1 MLAGRPIVE
10 AAGGRVAT
18 LKDFVARLDTDTYPP
33 LTGMVARTGRRD
45 FFVPIA
51 QVEQLDERGAKLNT
65 SRLNLQPF
73 ERRDGEVL
81 LEHDILDH
89 QLIDV
94 EGRKVVRAN
103 DVALLRSGDVWIVNG
118 VDVGHW
124 ALIRRIAPAGV
135 VKNVAP
141 ELLDWKRLETFASG
155 VPEVHLAASHD
166 KTARLHPA
174 EIARIVE
181 SVSFPQASEIVASL
195 DDETA
200 AETLE
205 ELDEQLQADIVK
217 HMDEARA
224 ADVLEEMAPDD
235 AADLLADL
243 PPEKADAL
251 LEEMEFSESE
261 DVQRLLTYPEDSA
274 GGMMTTE
281 FVRLPQNLTTRE
293 AVEAIRADLDK
304 SELLSLFVLD
314 SQENQQLVG
323 AVTLRDLLLA
333 KPDDLLS
340 AYARADVQ
348 AAAPDMPADDVAQ
361 LMVEYNLLALPVVDE
376 QRRILGVVTLDDAM
390 DVVLPEQ
397 MRGHMPRLF
406 R

>member
-1 MLAGRPIVE
+1 
-10 AAGGRVAT
+10 
-18 LKDFVARLDTDTYPP
+18 
-33 LTGMVARTGRRD
+33 
-45 FFVPIA
+45 
-51 QVEQLDERGAKLNT
+51 
-65 SRLNLQPF
+65 
-73 ERRDGEVL
+73 
-81 LEHDILDH
+81 
-89 QLIDV
+89 
-94 EGRKVVRAN
+94 
-103 DVALLRSGDVWIVNG
+103 
-118 VDVGHW
+118 
-124 ALIRRIAPAGV
+124 
-135 VKNVAP
+135 
-141 ELLDWKRLETFASG
+141 
-155 VPEVHLAASHD
+155 
-166 KTARLHPA
+166 
-174 EIARIVE
+174 
-181 SVSFPQASEIVASL
+181 
-195 DDETA
+195 
-200 AETLE
+200 
-205 ELDEQLQADIVK
+205 
-217 HMDEARA
+217 
-224 ADVLEEMAPDD
+224 
-235 AADLLADL
+235 
-243 PPEKADAL
+243 
-251 LEEMEFSESE
+251 
-261 DVQRLLTYPEDSA
+261 
-274 GGMMTTE
+274 MMTTE